1 MPIYQTATYQVK
13 PQAVEKVKRAIEEF
27 VQYVKANEPG
37 TRMYVAWQQQSDPTR
52 FIHLFIFED
61 AAAQTI
67 HSDSEAVKRFES
79 IYSPELVGGDVVF
92 TDFNLVASNGGLSH

>member
-13 PQAVEKVKRAIEEF
+13 PQAVEKVKRAITEF
-27 VQYVKANEPG
+27 VQYVQANEPG
-37 TRMYVAWQQQSDPTR
+37 TRMYIAWQQQNDPTR

-61 AAAQTI
+61 EAAQTR
-67 HSDSEAVKRFES
+67 HSESEAVKRFES

-92 TDFNLVASNGGLSH
+92 TDFDLVATNQS